1 MLLSGTSIK
10 ELVNVSVPYI
20 AGILRQSLSI
30 VNILGELF
38 CLPEI
43 ASWEFFQ
50 WCCSKNSNWKRAKAY
65 TLSL

>member
-30 VNILGELF
+30 VSILGELF
-38 CLPEI
+38 CLPET
-43 ASWEFFQ
+43 AS
-50 WCCSKNSNWKRAKAY
+50 
-65 TLSL
+65 